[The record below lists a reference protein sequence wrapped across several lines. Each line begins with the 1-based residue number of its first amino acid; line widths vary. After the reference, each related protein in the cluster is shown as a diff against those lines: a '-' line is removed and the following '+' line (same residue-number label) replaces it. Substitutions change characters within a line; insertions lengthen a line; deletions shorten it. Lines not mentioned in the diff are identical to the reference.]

1 MKAASFLFSS
11 WPAAVVV
18 VVVVVVVVLRS
29 IRRRI
34 ERVRTVQKLA
44 TVENL

>member
-1 MKAASFLFSS
+1 MKTASFLFSS
-11 WPAAVVV
+11 WPAAVV

>member
-11 WPAAVVV
+11 WPAAVV